1 MQGRAGVEAN
11 ARLTA
16 MTGIVLLVLFITEIA
31 TVLLGARSVLTLH
44 VTLGLLL
51 VPPVLLK
58 IASTTWRI
66 AAYYRGNTAYRE
78 KGPPALALRILG
90 PFLVFLTMLL
100 FVSGIG
106 LIVGPRPLHSSFLIV
121 HKASFYLW
129 LLALVIHVA
138 AHSKTVVRVARKNT
152 ARRTRIRTT
161 RAQPPA
167 DLDRQPAP
175 RQRSCTHGRAP
186 CGDLLPPLP
195 AQVTRR
201 ISDQLARSDFD
212 PLTCS
217 ETPARACG

>member
-1 MQGRAGVEAN
+1 MTHARPGPSLIGMTTHRMQGRAGVEAN

-51 VPPVLLK
+51 
-58 IASTTWRI
+58 
-66 AAYYRGNTAYRE
+66 
-78 KGPPALALRILG
+78 
-90 PFLVFLTMLL
+90 
-100 FVSGIG
+100 VSGIG

-212 PLTCS
+212 PLS
-217 ETPARACG
+217 MS